1 MTKGKIFLV
10 PFPYD
15 DLSATKVRPVLGLT
29 NPIGTRRHVLLAY
42 ITSRI
47 PSHLLETDIVLD
59 TTHPDF
65 AATGLR
71 QPSTIRLHQ
80 LATVSTGVILRKL
93 GELSSHTQVQVTE
106 KLCKWLRE

>member
-15 DLSATKVRPVLGLT
+15 DLSATKVRPALCLT

-47 PSHLLETDIVLD
+47 PSNLLQTDIVLD

-80 LATVSTGVILRKL
+80 LATVSTVVIQRKL
-93 GELSSHTQVQVTE
+93 GELSSDTQARITE
-106 KLCKWLRE
+106 KLYKWLRD